1 MKLKQFA
8 ILSLVML
15 ISSAIYGQQS
25 PVRVKTK
32 SAKSEDNGAVSLEAT
47 MKKFI
52 GSLKNKDTRTFL
64 NCFSRYAQ
72 FRVKNVI
79 QEPNSPYYF
88 RSISYS
94 KLAADLKAKK
104 GNYWTFL
111 DRGDEGAMDCF
122 ADAVKETE
130 GRMWDKVTDDKF
142 VPPDYDSSDTFYVKW
157 KKEGSRWVVAEI
169 GYPQA

>member
-8 ILSLVML
+8 ILSLVLL
-15 ISSAIYGQQS
+15 ISSATYGQRS
-25 PVRVKTK
+25 PVHVETK
-32 SAKSEDNGAVSLEAT
+32 SAKVEDIAAASLDAT

-52 GSLKNKDTRTFL
+52 ESLKNKDTRTFL
-64 NCFSRYAQ
+64 NCFSRYAP

-94 KLAADLKAKK
+94 ELAADLKAKK

-111 DRGDEGAMDCF
+111 DRGDE
-122 ADAVKETE
+122 
-130 GRMWDKVTDDKF
+130 
-142 VPPDYDSSDTFYVKW
+142 
-157 KKEGSRWVVAEI
+157 
-169 GYPQA
+169 